1 VTLTVRIEVVRGG
14 GTAAV
19 ITLQATSEDAVGG
32 STLTSAARRVWA
44 AVRIGL
50 GAMFLWAFADKAF
63 ALGYPTGRSVDPST
77 GMETVDYFGGAAWLF
92 GFGDGSPT
100 FAFLTFQSKGWFI
113 DTFQSTAGEAWA
125 DWLFM
130 AGLLFVGFGFLL
142 GIGLRIGAIVGATM
156 LVLHFLA
163 SPATAV
169 PLGSEPYL
177 DIPLITALTLVGLA
191 LINAGDTWGLGHRWE
206 RASLVEKY
214 PILR

>member
-1 VTLTVRIEVVRGG
+1 M
-14 GTAAV
+14 
-19 ITLQATSEDAVGG
+19 ITLQATSEDAVSG

-50 GAMFLWAFADKAF
+50 GGMFLWAFADKTF
-63 ALGYPTGRSVDPST
+63 ALGYPTGRSFDGST
-77 GMETVDYFGGAAWLF
+77 GVETIDYLGESAWLF
-92 GFGDGSPT
+92 GFGEGSPT
-100 FAFLTFQSKGWFI
+100 FSFLTFRSEGWFI
-113 DTFQSTAGEAWA
+113 EWAQSAAGEAWA

-130 AGLLFVGFGFLL
+130 AGLLFVGTTFLL
-142 GIGLRIGAIVGATM
+142 GVGLRLGAVVGAAM

-163 SPATAV
+163 SPDFLASPVTAI
-169 PLGSEPYL
+169 PAGSEPYL

-191 LINAGDTWGLGHRWE
+191 LIDAGNTWGLGRRWE

>member
-1 VTLTVRIEVVRGG
+1 VQSLQAASEDVVTASNL
-14 GTAAV
+14 TAA
-19 ITLQATSEDAVGG
+19 AG
-32 STLTSAARRVWA
+32 RVWA
-44 AVRIGL
+44 LVRIGL
-50 GAMFLWAFADKAF
+50 GAMFLWAFADKTF
-63 ALGYPTGRSVDPST
+63 ALGYPTGRFVDPATGAESVDVL
-77 GMETVDYFGGAAWLF
+77 GEAAWIF

-113 DTFQSTAGEAWA
+113 DSFQAAAGETWA

-130 AGLLFVGFGFLL
+130 AGLLVVGLTFVL
-142 GIGLRIGAIVGATM
+142 GVGLRLGAIIGSAM
-156 LVLHFLA
+156 LGLHFLA

-177 DIPLITALTLVGLA
+177 DIPLITALTLIGLA
-191 LINAGDTWGLGHRWE
+191 LVNAGDVWGLGHRWA